1 MESDRKRRITGGNT
15 VYNSLLVLA
24 YLRKSKILILI
35 KAFIPSIL
43 FIMLGIYILK
53 ITDSIIGT
61 IIGISNIAFFGIL
74 IILAIFKICK
84 DSYSITE

>member
-1 MESDRKRRITGGNT
+1 MTIEKNMRKTLN
-15 VYNSLLVLA
+15 
-24 YLRKSKILILI
+24 LI

-43 FIMLGIYILK
+43 FIILGIYILK

-74 IILAIFKICK
+74 IIWAIFKICK
-84 DSYSITE
+84 NSYSITE